1 MMKTPRLDAAF
12 QDQPAQRLHQ
22 CTIPHAVRDNV
33 DYMSAGECNQPIEE
47 GLEVR
52 YGPFDVRF
60 IPRVG
65 NNRAVRRPAEG
76 QL

>member
-33 DYMSAGECNQPIEE
+33 DYMSAGECNQPS
-47 GLEVR
+47 R
-52 YGPFDVRF
+52 KAWR
-60 IPRVG
+60 
-65 NNRAVRRPAEG
+65 
-76 QL
+76 